1 MIVFFSIIESISLN
15 SILSLID
22 KSFPIEDLPTPIIP
36 VNTRFFF
43 NLYQNFNLI
52 YHKFVLISE
61 FKYILKTMQPRLN
74 LRSKNNSSLFGIAIK
89 GLVIIVF
96 ISLAFYLV
104 DKIDFPSPQSETKED
119 VTNQIIKLK

>member
-1 MIVFFSIIESISLN
+1 M
-15 SILSLID
+15 
-22 KSFPIEDLPTPIIP
+22 
-36 VNTRFFF
+36 
-43 NLYQNFNLI
+43 I

-61 FKYILKTMQPRLN
+61 FKYILTTMQPRLN

-104 DKIDFPSPQSETKED
+104 DKIDFPKPNKKIEKVISNE
-119 VTNQIIKLK
+119 NLKIVK

>member
-1 MIVFFSIIESISLN
+1 
-15 SILSLID
+15 
-22 KSFPIEDLPTPIIP
+22 
-36 VNTRFFF
+36 
-43 NLYQNFNLI
+43 
-52 YHKFVLISE
+52 
-61 FKYILKTMQPRLN
+61 MQPILN
-74 LRSKNNSSLFGIAIK
+74 LRSKNNSSFFGIVIK

>member
-1 MIVFFSIIESISLN
+1 
-15 SILSLID
+15 
-22 KSFPIEDLPTPIIP
+22 
-36 VNTRFFF
+36 
-43 NLYQNFNLI
+43 LI

-61 FKYILKTMQPRLN
+61 FKYILTTMQPRLN
-74 LRSKNNSSLFGIAIK
+74 LRSKNNSSFFSIVIK

>member
-1 MIVFFSIIESISLN
+1 M
-15 SILSLID
+15 
-22 KSFPIEDLPTPIIP
+22 
-36 VNTRFFF
+36 
-43 NLYQNFNLI
+43 I

-61 FKYILKTMQPRLN
+61 FKYILTTMQPRLN
-74 LRSKNNSSLFGIAIK
+74 LRSKNNSSLLSIAIK
-89 GLVIIVF
+89 GLAIIVF

>member
-1 MIVFFSIIESISLN
+1 M
-15 SILSLID
+15 
-22 KSFPIEDLPTPIIP
+22 
-36 VNTRFFF
+36 
-43 NLYQNFNLI
+43 I

-61 FKYILKTMQPRLN
+61 FKYILTTMQPRLN
-74 LRSKNNSSLFGIAIK
+74 LRSKNNSSFFGKAIK
-89 GLVIIVF
+89 GLAIIVF